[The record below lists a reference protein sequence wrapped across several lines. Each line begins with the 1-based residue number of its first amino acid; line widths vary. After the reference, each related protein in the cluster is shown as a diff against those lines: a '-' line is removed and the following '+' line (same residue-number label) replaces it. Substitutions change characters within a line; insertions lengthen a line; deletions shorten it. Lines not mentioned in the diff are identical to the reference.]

1 MRGAGLDQIEVESIG
16 ASPEH
21 WRMDDAGNL
30 IAVGQCDDGRMV
42 EIALALDDPGYVI
55 TVIARRKRR

>member
-1 MRGAGLDQIEVESIG
+1 
-16 ASPEH
+16 
-21 WRMDDAGNL
+21 MDDAGNL

-42 EIALALDDPGYVI
+42 EIVLALDDPGYVI